1 MRCEDISAQ
10 LADYLT
16 GSLGERER
24 AVLEGHVRSCP
35 ACGEELSRLS
45 QLWQLLG
52 DVPADAPDSRAMQAR
67 FDSLLAEAVRDQGS
81 VVPLVRAESPPA
93 GWVPPAGRV
102 TSNASR
108 GRIGEWLRRYSPV
121 QPLLQGCAALL
132 VLLVGI
138 QVGRGLQPPPSPEV
152 HELSQEVR
160 DLRQMVTLSLMQQQS
175 ASERLK
181 GVSWS
186 NQLDRPGDE
195 VVTALIDTLMHDS
208 NVNVRLA
215 SIDALKRFA
224 DRNAVRD
231 AAVHA
236 LGTQKSP
243 LVQMAL
249 IDFVVETH
257 EHSALDTLRKLA
269 MDKSVNEAVRVRAA
283 WGADHLGATA

>member
-1 MRCEDISAQ
+1 
-10 LADYLT
+10 
-16 GSLGERER
+16 
-24 AVLEGHVRSCP
+24 
-35 ACGEELSRLS
+35 
-45 QLWQLLG
+45 LLG
-52 DVPADAPDSRAMQAR
+52 DIPGDPPDSRAMRAR
-67 FDSLLAEAVRDQGS
+67 FDTLLAEAVRDQGRAGP
-81 VVPLVRAESPPA
+81 PLAR
-93 GWVPPAGRV
+93 
-102 TSNASR
+102 R
-108 GRIGEWLRRYSPV
+108 GLIGEWLRSHAPV

-138 QVGRGLQPPPSPEV
+138 QVGRGIKPPPSPEV

-224 DRNAVRD
+224 DRDAVRE

-249 IDFVVETH
+249 IDFVVETR
-257 EHSALDTLRKLA
+257 EHSALETLRKLS
-269 MDKSVNEAVRVRAA
+269 MDSTVNEAVRTRAA
-283 WGADHLGATA
+283 WGVDHLGATA

>member
-1 MRCEDISAQ
+1 
-10 LADYLT
+10 
-16 GSLGERER
+16 
-24 AVLEGHVRSCP
+24 
-35 ACGEELSRLS
+35 
-45 QLWQLLG
+45 
-52 DVPADAPDSRAMQAR
+52 
-67 FDSLLAEAVRDQGS
+67 
-81 VVPLVRAESPPA
+81 
-93 GWVPPAGRV
+93 
-102 TSNASR
+102 
-108 GRIGEWLRRYSPV
+108 LRRHTPV

-138 QVGRGLQPPPSPEV
+138 QVGRGIQPPPSSEV

-195 VVTALIDTLMHDS
+195 VVTALIDTLMRDS

-224 DRNAVRD
+224 DREAVR
-231 AAVHA
+231 AAAIRA

-249 IDFVVETH
+249 IDFVVETR

-269 MDKSVNEAVRVRAA
+269 MDSTVNEAVRTRAA
-283 WGADHLGATA
+283 WGVDHLGATA

>member
-1 MRCEDISAQ
+1 MRCKDISAQ
-10 LADYLT
+10 LADYLA

-24 AVLEGHVRSCP
+24 DTLESHVRSCP
-35 ACGEELSRLS
+35 ACQEELSRAS
-45 QLWQLLG
+45 QTWQLLG
-52 DVPADAPDSRAMQAR
+52 DIPGDAPDSRAMRAR

-81 VVPLVRAESPPA
+81 AVPLA
-93 GWVPPAGRV
+93 
-102 TSNASR
+102 R
-108 GRIGEWLRRYSPV
+108 GRIGEWLRRHTSV

-138 QVGRGLQPPPSPEV
+138 QVGRGMKPPSSPEV

-186 NQLDRPGDE
+186 SQLDRPGDE
-195 VVTALIDTLMHDS
+195 VVSALIDTLMHDS

-224 DRNAVRD
+224 DRDAVRV
-231 AAVHA
+231 AAVQA

-249 IDFVVETH
+249 IDFVVETR

-269 MDKSVNEAVRVRAA
+269 MDSTVNEAVRTRAA
-283 WGADHLGATA
+283 WGVDHLGATA